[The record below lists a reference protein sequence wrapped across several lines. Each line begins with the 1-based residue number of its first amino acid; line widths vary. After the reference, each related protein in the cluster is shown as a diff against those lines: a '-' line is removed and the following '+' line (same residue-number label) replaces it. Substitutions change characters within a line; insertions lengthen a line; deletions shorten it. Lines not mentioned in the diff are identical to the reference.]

1 MTNDQQ
7 QPYGGQPA
15 QQSPYGQPQPQYGGY
30 GQAEPRWNVLAIVGF
45 VLSFIVTIAGLVV
58 SIIAYVQIRKTG
70 DKGRGLALAGIII
83 SAVFIVLS
91 IVFSIV
97 LFSAAANSG
106 YSSGY

>member
-30 GQAEPRWNVLAIVGF
+30 GQAEPKWNVLAIVGF
-45 VLSFIVTIAGLVV
+45 ILAFLVSIAGLVI
-58 SIIAYVQIRKTG
+58 SIIAFVQIKKTG

-83 SAVFIVLS
+83 GAVFLVIGIISS
-91 IVFSIV
+91 IATFSMM
-97 LFSAAANSG
+97 ANYSG
-106 YSSGY
+106 TGY